1 MIRHIY
7 LRRVRY
13 RECDPMSVAYHT
25 FYLDYFEEA
34 RTEALRDI
42 GIPYKELEDSGIIMP
57 VVEASVRYLAPARYD
72 DMLEIETVFEE
83 IPRVRV
89 TISYTVRRENEHTV
103 LATGTVV
110 LCFVDTERG
119 RPIPAPK
126 AIRDAFSSEFPAELS
141 QTGEAKA

>member
-7 LRRVRY
+7 RRRVRY

-42 GIPYKELEDSGIIMP
+42 GLPYKQLEDSGIIMP

-72 DMLEIETVFEE
+72 DMLEIQTTFNE

-89 TISYTVRRENEHTV
+89 PISYAIRRENEDLL
-103 LATGTVV
+103 LASGTVT
-110 LCFVDTERG
+110 LCFVNTKLG
-119 RPIPAPK
+119 RPIQAPK
-126 AIRDAFSSEFPAELS
+126 AIRDVFVNQFPREAE
-141 QTGEAKA
+141 TEP

>member
-89 TISYTVRRENEHTV
+89 TISYTVRRENEDTV

-141 QTGEAKA
+141 QTGEAKE

>member
-7 LRRVRY
+7 RRRVRY
-13 RECDPMSVAYHT
+13 RECDPMNVAYHT

-42 GIPYKELEDSGIIMP
+42 GLPYKELEDSGIIMP

-72 DMLEIETVFEE
+72 DMLEIETIFKE

-89 TISYTVRRENEHTV
+89 NISYTVRRENEDTL

-110 LCFVDTERG
+110 LCFIDTERG

-126 AIRDAFSSEFPAELS
+126 AIRDAFSSEFSAEAS
-141 QTGEAKA
+141 GAPEAKA

>member
-7 LRRVRY
+7 RRRVRY

-42 GIPYKELEDSGIIMP
+42 GLPYKQLEDSGIIMP

-72 DMLEIETVFEE
+72 DMLEIETVFEG

-89 TISYTVRRENEHTV
+89 TISYTVRRENEDTV

-110 LCFVDTERG
+110 LCFVDIKRG

-126 AIRDAFSSEFPAELS
+126 AIRDAFSSKFSVDASGAADAE
-141 QTGEAKA
+141 A

>member
-1 MIRHIY
+1 MIRHLY
-7 LRRVRY
+7 RRRVRY

-42 GIPYKELEDSGIIMP
+42 GLPYKRLEDSGIIMP
-57 VVEASVRYLAPARYD
+57 VAEASVRYLAPARYD
-72 DMLEIETVFEE
+72 DMLEIETIFAE

-89 TISYTVRRENEHTV
+89 RTEYVIRRENEDTV

-110 LCFVDTERG
+110 LCFVDSERG
-119 RPIPAPK
+119 HPIPAPK
-126 AIRDAFSSEFPAELS
+126 AIHEVFSHEFSRLAEAPA
-141 QTGEAKA
+141 

>member
-1 MIRHIY
+1 MIRHTY
-7 LRRVRY
+7 RRRVRY

-42 GIPYKELEDSGIIMP
+42 GLPYKQLEDSGIIMP
-57 VVEASVRYLAPARYD
+57 VVEASIRYLAPARYD

-89 TISYTVRRENEHTV
+89 PILYTVRRENEDTV

-119 RPIPAPK
+119 RPVPAPK
-126 AIRDAFSSEFPAELS
+126 AIRDAFSREFSTESSRAE
-141 QTGEAKA
+141 EAEP

>member
-1 MIRHIY
+1 MIRHVY
-7 LRRVRY
+7 RRRVRY

-42 GIPYKELEDSGIIMP
+42 GLPYKQLEDGGVIMP
-57 VVEASVRYLAPARYD
+57 VIEASVRYLAPARYD
-72 DMLEIETVFEE
+72 DMLEIETTFAE

-89 TISYTVRRENEHTV
+89 PISYAIRRENDDTL

-110 LCFVDTERG
+110 LCFVDAARG
-119 RPIPAPK
+119 RPIQAPD
-126 AIRDAFSSEFPAELS
+126 AIREVFSNEFSKTKETRA
-141 QTGEAKA
+141 

>member
-7 LRRVRY
+7 RRRVRY

-42 GIPYKELEDSGIIMP
+42 GLPYKKLEDSGIIMP
-57 VVEASVRYLAPARYD
+57 VVEASVQYLAPARYD
-72 DMLEIETVFEE
+72 DMLEIETMFED

-89 TISYTVRRENEHTV
+89 PISYAVRRKNEDTL

-110 LCFVDTERG
+110 LCFVDAARG
-119 RPIPAPK
+119 RPISVPK
-126 AIRDAFSSEFPAELS
+126 AILDAFSREFSKVAEA
-141 QTGEAKA
+141 EA